1 MLLNQARLVLTA
13 LAFFTRIPI
22 PAWVGYS
29 DAQLNQAVRY
39 FPLIGLFIGALAAGV
54 YGLSALIWPHGVA
67 ILLSMVFTIMLTGAF
82 HEDGL
87 ADFYDGV
94 YGGLTVARRLE
105 IMKDS
110 RVGTYGVLALLAVL
124 GLKFAALSS
133 LNMAQLPLVLI
144 AGHSLSRAFAVS
156 FIYSHDYARSEGG
169 KVQVVAQGMRLPAL
183 VFALCIGCLPLYGLP
198 LSTLWVLPVLL
209 VLRVWFART
218 LTKQLGGYTGDA
230 LGAAQQLSE
239 LVFYLVVLALL

>member
-1 MLLNQARLVLTA
+1 MLRQQLHLMFTA
-13 LAFFTRIPI
+13 LAFLTRIPI

-29 DAQLNQAVRY
+29 DTQLNLSVRY
-39 FPLIGLFIGALAAGV
+39 FPLAGLFIGALAAGV
-54 YGLSALIWPHGVA
+54 YSLAVLVWSPAIA
-67 ILLSMVFTIMLTGAF
+67 ILLSMAFTLMLTGAF

-110 RVGTYGVLALLAVL
+110 RVGTYGVLALLVVL

-133 LNMAQLPLVLI
+133 LNAAQLPLVLI
-144 AGHSLSRAFAVS
+144 AGHGLSRAFAVS
-156 FIYSHDYARSEGG
+156 FIYSHTYARSEGG
-169 KVQVVAQGMRLPAL
+169 KVQVVAQGLSLSAL
-183 VFALCIGCLPLYGLP
+183 VFALISGGIPLYWLP
-198 LSTLWVLPVLL
+198 LSVLWILPALL
-209 VLRVWFART
+209 LLRIWFART
-218 LTKQLGGYTGDA
+218 LTRQLGGYTGDA

-239 LVFYLVVLALL
+239 VVFYLGVLALL